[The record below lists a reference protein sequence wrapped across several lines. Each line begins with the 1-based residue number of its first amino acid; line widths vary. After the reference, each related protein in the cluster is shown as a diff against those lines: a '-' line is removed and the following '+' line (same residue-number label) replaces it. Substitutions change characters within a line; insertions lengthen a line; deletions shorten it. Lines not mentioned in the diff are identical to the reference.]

1 MKTIEAGVLKIE
13 YFEKII
19 FLYFKIFKINIGLHG
34 KKTIQRINYVPITSK
49 KLLDEFINNIKPRN
63 YSGYIDITENDLIKN
78 SKKFKRMCK
87 QCKFFVTCTNNRK
100 VMENSYK
107 NILLKALRLET
118 CDKTQIKENYINSEI
133 KILELTKIK

>member
-1 MKTIEAGVLKIE
+1 MEAGVLKIE

-49 KLLDEFINNIKPRN
+49 KLLDEFINNIKPRT

-100 VMENSYK
+100 IMENSYK
-107 NILLKALRLET
+107 NILSKCFE
-118 CDKTQIKENYINSEI
+118 KTPSSI
-133 KILELTKIK
+133 